1 MKDGRMNNHAGE
13 RRFSPLVPLSA
24 RINGL
29 CEVLLFVL
37 MIAMIVISTAQ
48 VVCRLVTQALTWSEE
63 LTRFLLVAASLVGAA
78 VAFYRGSHI
87 SVTFVIEKLPRR
99 GQTLVFLVM
108 QALGVLFFGVLARYG
123 HVMMEREALQTTPA
137 LGISMSVL
145 YAQFP
150 LFSAVVILHL
160 LATVEIYLR
169 GGRR

>member
-1 MKDGRMNNHAGE
+1 MKDGRMNSHAGE

-37 MIAMIVISTAQ
+37 MIAMIVITTAQ

-87 SVTFVIEKLPRR
+87 SVAFVIEKLPKR

-123 HVMMEREALQTTPA
+123 HVIMEREALQTTPA

-160 LATVEIYLR
+160 LATAEIYLR